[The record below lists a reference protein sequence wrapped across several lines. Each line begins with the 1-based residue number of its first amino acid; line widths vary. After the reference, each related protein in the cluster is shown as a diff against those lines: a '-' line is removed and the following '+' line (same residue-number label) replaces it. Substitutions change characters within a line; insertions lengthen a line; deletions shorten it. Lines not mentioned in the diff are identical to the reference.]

1 MSALTNGA
9 RERAETSIQSVVLVP
24 VILLVVFM
32 CFHLGAYFHQ
42 SHVAEFIASRGAEI
56 AGASGVS
63 AASRDSAVREMEMI
77 AADLGSRFVAPP
89 VVSYEQG
96 GVRVKVVL
104 RVPAATPLLPASTS
118 AVVRHSHESFLLE
131 QDRV

>member
-1 MSALTNGA
+1 MSAVPDGA
-9 RERAETSIQSVVLVP
+9 RERAETSIQAVVLVP

-63 AASRDSAVREMEMI
+63 AASRDSAVREMKRI
-77 AADLGSRFVAPP
+77 AADLDSRFVGSP
-89 VVSYEQG
+89 VVSYEHG

-104 RVPAATPLLPASTS
+104 AVPAATPLLPVSAS
-118 AVVRHSHESFLLE
+118 AVVRHSHESFLFE
-131 QDRV
+131 QDRA